1 MMKHEIWKNAYY
13 KKHLISGD
21 KKIKNTND
29 DNNNI
34 WTNEEI
40 IMNGNEFDDSRYI
53 QNDKLNG
60 TKFPKIS
67 TNPFMGNLML

>member
-1 MMKHEIWKNAYY
+1 MKSENNSYY